1 MLLSYLKENKLYIFS
16 VTIYIFSLLF
26 VKEMNFLF
34 YNTTDS
40 PDFNRYFR
48 YLEYNV
54 GITDYTDS
62 EQGFAYYD
70 IQSLLSN
77 VHYKYLI
84 FFNVIS
90 ISLGLPLTI
99 IFDFILIKFFGLY
112 YVLFFSPVLT
122 FLGLVQVLILR
133 KFKFK
138 FPRSILFL
146 KNPKNTYLYKFFEK
160 VNFKSSYILILRTFP
175 ILPFFL
181 GSYFI
186 ASSKSKK
193 RTIFINSFFGSCFY
207 YLFLFLIIGN
217 A

>member
-1 MLLSYLKENKLYIFS
+1 MYRKELNFKSIIFKILFIYLVVY
-16 VTIYIFSLLF
+16 F
-26 VKEMNFLF
+26 VALI
-34 YNTTDS
+34 
-40 PDFNRYFR
+40 FR
-48 YLEYNV
+48 YN
-54 GITDYTDS
+54 
-62 EQGFAYYD
+62 YD
-70 IQSLLSN
+70 IESFLNN

-84 FFNVIS
+84 FLNIIS

-112 YVLFFSPVLT
+112 YILFFSPVLT

-133 KFKFK
+133 KLNFKFS
-138 FPRSILFL
+138 RSIFFL

-193 RTIFINSFFGSCFY
+193 RIIFINSFFGSCFY
-207 YLFLFLIIGN
+207 YLFLFLIIRN

>member
-1 MLLSYLKENKLYIFS
+1 MFRKELNFKSIIFKVLFIYLVVYFLAIIFRYNYD
-16 VTIYIFSLLF
+16 IESLL
-26 VKEMNFLF
+26 N
-34 YNTTDS
+34 S
-40 PDFNRYFR
+40 
-48 YLEYNV
+48 
-54 GITDYTDS
+54 
-62 EQGFAYYD
+62 
-70 IQSLLSN
+70 

-84 FFNVIS
+84 FLNIIS

-122 FLGLVQVLILR
+122 FLGLVQILILR
-133 KFKFK
+133 KINFKFS
-138 FPRSILFL
+138 RSILFL
-146 KNPKNTYLYKFFEK
+146 KNPKNTYFYKFFEK

-186 ASSKSKK
+186 ASSQSKE
-193 RTIFINSFFGSCFY
+193 RIIFINSFFGSCFY

-217 A
+217 V

>member
-1 MLLSYLKENKLYIFS
+1 MYRKKLNFKSIIFKVLFIYLVVYFLALIFRYNYD
-16 VTIYIFSLLF
+16 IESLL
-26 VKEMNFLF
+26 N
-34 YNTTDS
+34 
-40 PDFNRYFR
+40 
-48 YLEYNV
+48 
-54 GITDYTDS
+54 
-62 EQGFAYYD
+62 
-70 IQSLLSN
+70 N

-84 FFNVIS
+84 FLNIIS

-99 IFDFILIKFFGLY
+99 IFDFILIKVFGLHY
-112 YVLFFSPVLT
+112 ILFFSPVLA

-133 KFKFK
+133 KIKFK
-138 FPRSILFL
+138 FSRSILFL

>member
-1 MLLSYLKENKLYIFS
+1 MYREELNFKSIIFK
-16 VTIYIFSLLF
+16 VLTIYL
-26 VKEMNFLF
+26 VVYFLALI
-34 YNTTDS
+34 
-40 PDFNRYFR
+40 FR
-48 YLEYNV
+48 YN
-54 GITDYTDS
+54 
-62 EQGFAYYD
+62 YD

-84 FFNVIS
+84 FFNIIS
-90 ISLGLPLTI
+90 ISFGLPLTI
-99 IFDFILIKFFGLY
+99 IFDLILIKFFGLY
-112 YVLFFSPVLT
+112 YILFFSPVLA
-122 FLGLVQVLILR
+122 FLGSVQVLILR
-133 KFKFK
+133 KIKFK
-138 FPRSILFL
+138 FSRSILFL
-146 KNPKNTYLYKFFEK
+146 KNPKDTYLYKFFGK

-193 RTIFINSFFGSCFY
+193 RIIFINSFLGSCFY

>member
-1 MLLSYLKENKLYIFS
+1 MYREELNFKSIIFKVLFIYLVVYFLALILKYNYDIE
-16 VTIYIFSLLF
+16 SLL
-26 VKEMNFLF
+26 NNL
-34 YNTTDS
+34 
-40 PDFNRYFR
+40 
-48 YLEYNV
+48 
-54 GITDYTDS
+54 
-62 EQGFAYYD
+62 
-70 IQSLLSN
+70 
-77 VHYKYLI
+77 HYKYLI
-84 FFNVIS
+84 FLNIVS

-99 IFDFILIKFFGLY
+99 IFDFILLRFFGLY
-112 YVLFFSPVLT
+112 YILFFSPVLT

-133 KFKFK
+133 KINFKFS
-138 FPRSILFL
+138 RSILFL

-193 RTIFINSFFGSCFY
+193 RIIFINSFFGSCFY

>member
-1 MLLSYLKENKLYIFS
+1 MYREELNIKSTIFKVLFIYLVVY
-16 VTIYIFSLLF
+16 
-26 VKEMNFLF
+26 FLALI
-34 YNTTDS
+34 
-40 PDFNRYFR
+40 FR
-48 YLEYNV
+48 YN
-54 GITDYTDS
+54 
-62 EQGFAYYD
+62 YD
-70 IQSLLSN
+70 IQTLLSN

-84 FFNVIS
+84 FFNIVS
-90 ISLGLPLTI
+90 ISLGVPLTI

-112 YVLFFSPVLT
+112 YILFFSPVLA
-122 FLGLVQVLILR
+122 FLGSVQVLILR
-133 KFKFK
+133 KIKFK
-138 FPRSILFL
+138 FSRSILFL

-186 ASSKSKK
+186 ASSKSIK

>member
-1 MLLSYLKENKLYIFS
+1 MYREELNFKSIIFKVLFIYLVVY
-16 VTIYIFSLLF
+16 
-26 VKEMNFLF
+26 FLALI
-34 YNTTDS
+34 
-40 PDFNRYFR
+40 FR
-48 YLEYNV
+48 YN
-54 GITDYTDS
+54 
-62 EQGFAYYD
+62 YD

-99 IFDFILIKFFGLY
+99 IFDFILIKLFGLY

-133 KFKFK
+133 KINFKFS
-138 FPRSILFL
+138 RSILFL
-146 KNPKNTYLYKFFEK
+146 KNLKNTYFYNFFEK
-160 VNFKSSYILILRTFP
+160 VTFKSTYILILRTFP
-175 ILPFFL
+175 ICPFFL
-181 GSYFI
+181 SSYFI

-193 RTIFINSFFGSCFY
+193 RIILINSFLGSCFY
-207 YLFLFLIIGN
+207 YLFLFLIIEN

>member
-1 MLLSYLKENKLYIFS
+1 MYREELNFKSIIFKVLFLYLVVY
-16 VTIYIFSLLF
+16 
-26 VKEMNFLF
+26 FLALI
-34 YNTTDS
+34 
-40 PDFNRYFR
+40 FR
-48 YLEYNV
+48 YN
-54 GITDYTDS
+54 
-62 EQGFAYYD
+62 YD

-84 FFNVIS
+84 FLNIIS

-99 IFDFILIKFFGLY
+99 IFDFILIKVLGLHY
-112 YVLFFSPVLT
+112 ILFFSPVLAL
-122 FLGLVQVLILR
+122 LGLVQVLILR
-133 KFKFK
+133 KIKFK
-138 FPRSILFL
+138 FSRSILFL

>member
-1 MLLSYLKENKLYIFS
+1 MFREELNFKSIIFKVLFIYLVVYLLAI
-16 VTIYIFSLLF
+16 I
-26 VKEMNFLF
+26 
-34 YNTTDS
+34 
-40 PDFNRYFR
+40 FR
-48 YLEYNV
+48 YNY
-54 GITDYTDS
+54 DS
-62 EQGFAYYD
+62 VSFFNN
-70 IQSLLSN
+70 I
-77 VHYKYLI
+77 HYKYLI
-84 FFNVIS
+84 FLNIVS

-112 YVLFFSPVLT
+112 YILFFSPVLT

-133 KFKFK
+133 KINFKYSK
-138 FPRSILFL
+138 NILFL
-146 KNPKNTYLYKFFEK
+146 NDSKKTYLYKFFK
-160 VNFKSSYILILRTFP
+160 KINFKSSYILILRTFP

-193 RTIFINSFFGSCFY
+193 RTIFINSFFGSCLY

>member
-1 MLLSYLKENKLYIFS
+1 MYREELNFKSIIFKVLFIYLVVY
-16 VTIYIFSLLF
+16 
-26 VKEMNFLF
+26 FLALI
-34 YNTTDS
+34 
-40 PDFNRYFR
+40 FR
-48 YLEYNV
+48 YN
-54 GITDYTDS
+54 
-62 EQGFAYYD
+62 YD

-84 FFNVIS
+84 FLNIIS

-112 YVLFFSPVLT
+112 YILFFSPVLA
-122 FLGLVQVLILR
+122 FLGSVQVLILR
-133 KFKFK
+133 KIKFK
-138 FPRSILFL
+138 FSRSILFL
-146 KNPKNTYLYKFFEK
+146 KNPKNTYFYKFFGK

-193 RTIFINSFFGSCFY
+193 RIIFINSFFGSCFY
-207 YLFLFLIIGN
+207 YLFLFLIIGI

>member
-1 MLLSYLKENKLYIFS
+1 MYREEVNFKSIIFKVLFLYLVVYSLALIFRYSYDFE
-16 VTIYIFSLLF
+16 SLL
-26 VKEMNFLF
+26 N
-34 YNTTDS
+34 N
-40 PDFNRYFR
+40 
-48 YLEYNV
+48 
-54 GITDYTDS
+54 I
-62 EQGFAYYD
+62 
-70 IQSLLSN
+70 
-77 VHYKYLI
+77 HYKYLI
-84 FFNVIS
+84 FLNIIS

-193 RTIFINSFFGSCFY
+193 RIIFINSFFGSCFY

>member
-1 MLLSYLKENKLYIFS
+1 MYREELNFKSIIFKVLFIYL
-16 VTIYIFSLLF
+16 VIY
-26 VKEMNFLF
+26 FLALI
-34 YNTTDS
+34 
-40 PDFNRYFR
+40 FR
-48 YLEYNV
+48 YN
-54 GITDYTDS
+54 
-62 EQGFAYYD
+62 YD
-70 IQSLLSN
+70 IQFLLSN

-84 FFNVIS
+84 FFNIIS

-112 YVLFFSPVLT
+112 YIFFFSPVLA

-133 KFKFK
+133 KINFKFSK
-138 FPRSILFL
+138 SILFL

-181 GSYFI
+181 VSYFI

-193 RTIFINSFFGSCFY
+193 RNIFINSFFGSFFY
-207 YLFLFLIIGN
+207 YLFLYLIIR
-217 A
+217 

>member
-1 MLLSYLKENKLYIFS
+1 MYRKELNFKSIIFKVLFIYLVVYFLALIFRYNYD
-16 VTIYIFSLLF
+16 IESLL
-26 VKEMNFLF
+26 N
-34 YNTTDS
+34 
-40 PDFNRYFR
+40 
-48 YLEYNV
+48 NV
-54 GITDYTDS
+54 
-62 EQGFAYYD
+62 
-70 IQSLLSN
+70 N
-77 VHYKYLI
+77 YKYLI
-84 FFNVIS
+84 FLNIIS

-112 YVLFFSPVLT
+112 YILFFSPVLA

-138 FPRSILFL
+138 FSRSILFL

-186 ASSKSKK
+186 ASSKIKK
-193 RTIFINSFFGSCFY
+193 RIIFINSFFGSCFY

>member
-1 MLLSYLKENKLYIFS
+1 MYREELNFKSIIFKVLFIYLVVY
-16 VTIYIFSLLF
+16 
-26 VKEMNFLF
+26 FLALI
-34 YNTTDS
+34 
-40 PDFNRYFR
+40 FR
-48 YLEYNV
+48 YN
-54 GITDYTDS
+54 
-62 EQGFAYYD
+62 YD

-99 IFDFILIKFFGLY
+99 IFDFILIKLFGLY

-133 KFKFK
+133 KINFKFS
-138 FPRSILFL
+138 RSILFF
-146 KNPKNTYLYKFFEK
+146 KNLNNTFFYNFFEK
-160 VNFKSSYILILRTFP
+160 VTFKSTYILILRTFP
-175 ILPFFL
+175 IFPFFL
-181 GSYFI
+181 SSYFI

-193 RTIFINSFFGSCFY
+193 RIILINSFLGSCFY
-207 YLFLFLIIGN
+207 YLFLFLIIEN

>member
-1 MLLSYLKENKLYIFS
+1 MYREELNFKSIIFKVLFIYLAVYFLALIFRYSYDIE
-16 VTIYIFSLLF
+16 SLL
-26 VKEMNFLF
+26 N
-34 YNTTDS
+34 
-40 PDFNRYFR
+40 
-48 YLEYNV
+48 
-54 GITDYTDS
+54 
-62 EQGFAYYD
+62 
-70 IQSLLSN
+70 N

-84 FFNVIS
+84 FLNIIS

-122 FLGLVQVLILR
+122 FLGLVQILILR
-133 KFKFK
+133 KINFKFS
-138 FPRSILFL
+138 RSILFL

-186 ASSKSKK
+186 ATSQSKK
-193 RTIFINSFFGSCFY
+193 RLILTYSFLGSCLY
-207 YLFLFLIIGN
+207 YFSLFFIIWSTH
-217 A
+217 